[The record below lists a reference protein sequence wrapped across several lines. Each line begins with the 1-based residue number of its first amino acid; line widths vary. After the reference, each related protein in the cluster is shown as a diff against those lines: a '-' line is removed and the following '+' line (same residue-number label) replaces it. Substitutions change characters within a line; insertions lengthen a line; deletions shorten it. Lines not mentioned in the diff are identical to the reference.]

1 MHGTFSLLLAKDWFL
16 LKLFFYLVW
25 KKRSVSNES
34 QCTVYFWFCWQVGYY
49 DFWLG
54 STFII
59 LFFHSRRKC
68 ACLKFVFIVFFVS
81 LDDPIIESLKNKM
94 LLSFSKII
102 FKCIFLTLNYLHRRV
117 RKILPVI
124 NTAKKKSCMI
134 PKLTSLVLVAREVL
148 LAHVILSEQNRHCQG
163 KHFSWASWHFDP
175 LKQIAFNIL

>member
-1 MHGTFSLLLAKDWFL
+1 MYAVFLILLTSWILRFL
-16 LKLFFYLVW
+16 VRVNFYNFILSFKEKVCLFEICFY
-25 KKRSVSNES
+25 R
-34 QCTVYFWFCWQVGYY
+34 
-49 DFWLG
+49 
-54 STFII
+54 I
-59 LFFHSRRKC
+59 
-68 ACLKFVFIVFFVS
+68 FVS

-94 LLSFSKII
+94 LLLFSKII
-102 FKCIFLTLNYLHRRV
+102 FKCIFLTLNYLHHRV

-163 KHFSWASWHFDP
+163 KNFSWASWHFDP

>member
-1 MHGTFSLLLAKDWFL
+1 MYGVFLILLTSWILRFL
-16 LKLFFYLVW
+16 VRFNFYNFILSFKEKVCLFEICFY
-25 KKRSVSNES
+25 RI
-34 QCTVYFWFCWQVGYY
+34 FCITWWPDNRV
-49 DFWLG
+49 
-54 STFII
+54 
-59 LFFHSRRKC
+59 
-68 ACLKFVFIVFFVS
+68 
-81 LDDPIIESLKNKM
+81 LKNKM

-102 FKCIFLTLNYLHRRV
+102 FKCIFLTLNYLHHRV